1 MKDKATRYIYWI
13 KYIVFWIVFGAIFE
27 FLGSEFNIGVLVAI
41 CIALFDKNTFLKCR
55 RYCFSF
61 IKLP

>member
-27 FLGSEFNIGVLVAI
+27 FLGLEFNIGVLVAI
-41 CIALFDKNTFLKCR
+41 CIALFDKNTFLKC
-55 RYCFSF
+55 SQ
-61 IKLP
+61 K